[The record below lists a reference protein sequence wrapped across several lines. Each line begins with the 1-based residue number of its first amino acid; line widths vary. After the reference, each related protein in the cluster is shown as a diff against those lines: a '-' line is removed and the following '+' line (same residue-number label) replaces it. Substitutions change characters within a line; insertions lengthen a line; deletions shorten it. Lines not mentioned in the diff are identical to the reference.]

1 MSTSTRIL
9 YDLIDRRLD
18 ALGTSHPYLESEHLV
33 PLKQALTDLR
43 SHHALELDAVRAL
56 REVEDAETAPA
67 VLRPGPL
74 GGALRSGS
82 AKRGAKK

>member
-1 MSTSTRIL
+1 MSTSIRIL

-18 ALGTSHPYLESEHLV
+18 ALGGSHPYLEAEHLV
-33 PLKQALTDLR
+33 PLKQALADLR
-43 SHHALELDAVRAL
+43 SHHALELDAARTL
-56 REVEDAETAPA
+56 RNEEAEDVPA
-67 VLRPGPL
+67 VLRPGPM